1 MDEEDQ
7 HRVAPRAG
15 RRARAQARQETAEE
29 EDSERQQDP
38 QEGQQED
45 DRPSPA
51 PRRGGF
57 GFDAEAEEGEGGGAP
72 PPPASAIGG
81 FGENNIPR
89 PPPEATLDGGGAKP
103 HAGVSRRKADQRVR
117 EEEEKERVQSKYD
130 DMADKGNVDG
140 IMEIE
145 EEGREDMSNMVGA
158 AMHGAMQVP
167 HGAMHGAMLRPLNWE
182 GGETDACWIITC
194 MHGS

>member
-1 MDEEDQ
+1 MDEESDQ

-57 GFDAEAEEGEGGGAP
+57 GFDTEAEEGEGNAP
-72 PPPASAIGG
+72 PPPAQAIGG

-158 AMHGAMQVP
+158 AMHA
-167 HGAMHGAMLRPLNWE
+167 
-182 GGETDACWIITC
+182 
-194 MHGS
+194 

>member
-1 MDEEDQ
+1 MDEESDQ

-38 QEGQQED
+38 QEGQDD

-57 GFDAEAEEGEGGGAP
+57 GFDTEAEEGEGNAP

-158 AMHGAMQVP
+158 AMHGAMQLPLVP
-167 HGAMHGAMLRPLNWE
+167 
-182 GGETDACWIITC
+182 C
-194 MHGS
+194 